1 MSSWV
6 TLAGR
11 LPERVRANDG
21 ERKHALLF
29 MPFLPRS
36 VRNLSKTLKLK
47 RFHSQTIYLLKKV

>member
-21 ERKHALLF
+21 ERKYALLF

-47 RFHSQTIYLLKKV
+47 RFHSQTIYL